1 MYQSVLVMKIKKTT
15 YNPKENLSRE
25 RLANPFSN
33 ESIKERLINSNAID
47 LKSNSNWVE
56 QNKGYFKSEI
66 IDTSKY
72 LK

>member
-1 MYQSVLVMKIKKTT
+1 MKIKKTT

-25 RLANPFSN
+25 KLANPFSN
-33 ESIKERLINSNAID
+33 DTIKERLINSKAID
-47 LKSNSNWVE
+47 LKNNTIWTE

-66 IDTSKY
+66 IDNSKY

>member
-1 MYQSVLVMKIKKTT
+1 MKIKKTT

>member
-1 MYQSVLVMKIKKTT
+1 LYQSVLVMKIKKTT